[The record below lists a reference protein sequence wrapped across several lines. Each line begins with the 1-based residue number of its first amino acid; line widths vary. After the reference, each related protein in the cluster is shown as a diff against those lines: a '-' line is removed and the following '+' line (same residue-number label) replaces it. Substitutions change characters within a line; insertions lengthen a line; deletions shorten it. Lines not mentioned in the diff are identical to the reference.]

1 MLTNILKAIKAYGG
15 TFALINKLKLWK
27 YFGVPMAISF
37 LTAVLIGFSA
47 WGLSDNLGAII
58 SKIWFWEWG
67 AETFRSISNFIGGI
81 IIVTLGIILYRHI
94 VMALSAP
101 FMSPVSE
108 KIEKHL
114 FGENHSHRKTT
125 NTEQLWRGVRI
136 NVRNLLMELLLTIP
150 IILIGFIPVVG
161 VISSVLLFVMQSYYA
176 GFGNMD
182 YTLERHFKYRESIQF
197 VKRNRGLAI
206 GNGIVF
212 MLMLLIPVIGI
223 IMVLPLS
230 VTAASTE
237 TLKVI
242 DSSCKV
248 SKTSCKVSKTSCKGL

>member
-1 MLTNILKAIKAYGG
+1 MIKNILKGIKAYAG
-15 TFALINKLKLWK
+15 TFKLISKLGLWK

-37 LTAVLIGFSA
+37 FTAVLIGFSA
-47 WGLSDNLGAII
+47 WGLSDNLGAFI

-67 AETFRSISNFIGGI
+67 SETFRSISNFIGALTI
-81 IIVTLGIILYRHI
+81 IALGLIFYRHI

-114 FGENHSHRKTT
+114 FGTGHLHR
-125 NTEQLWRGVRI
+125 NTSNVEQLWRGVRI
-136 NVRNLLMELLLTIP
+136 NVRNLLMELMLTIP

-161 VISSVLLFVMQSYYA
+161 IISSVLLFLVQSYYA

-182 YTLERHFKYRESIQF
+182 YTLERHYKYSESIQF
-197 VKRNRGLAI
+197 VRRNRGLAI
-206 GNGIVF
+206 GNGVIF
-212 MLMLLIPVIGI
+212 MLMLLIPVVGI
-223 IMVLPLS
+223 ILVLPLS

-237 TLKVI
+237 TLRVI

-248 SKTSCKVSKTSCKGL
+248 LPRATL

>member
-1 MLTNILKAIKAYGG
+1 MFEFNIMIKNILKGIQAYAG
-15 TFALINKLKLWK
+15 TFKLISKLGLWK
-27 YFGVPMAISF
+27 YFGVPMVISF
-37 LTAVLIGFSA
+37 FTAILIGFSA
-47 WGLSDNLGAII
+47 WGLSDNLGSFI

-67 AETFRSISNFIGGI
+67 AETFRTISDFIGALI
-81 IIVTLGIILYRHI
+81 IIALGLILYRHI

-101 FMSPVSE
+101 FMGPVSE

-114 FGENHSHRKTT
+114 FGENHTHRKTSSMA
-125 NTEQLWRGVRI
+125 QLWRGVRI

-161 VISSVLLFVMQSYYA
+161 IISSVLLFLVQSYYA

-182 YTLERHFKYRESIQF
+182 YTLERHFKYSESIQF
-197 VKRNRGLAI
+197 VRRNRGLAI

-212 MLMLLIPVIGI
+212 MLMLLLPVIGI
-223 IMVLPLS
+223 ILVLPLS

-237 TLKVI
+237 TLKVL
-242 DSSCKV
+242 DSAMSHQK
-248 SKTSCKVSKTSCKGL
+248 KI